1 MPKYLD
7 KDGLEEFFDNIK
19 DLVHGPSY
27 SQVSNW
33 MDAHPD
39 VLSSAIAADV
49 IDATENWIGE
59 HPEVVTTQM
68 VALTNA
74 EIDAITEGGN

>member
-7 KDGLEEFFDNIK
+7 KAGLEEFFDNIK

-49 IDATENWIGE
+49 ADATDN
-59 HPEVVTTQM
+59 
-68 VALTNA
+68 
-74 EIDAITEGGN
+74 

>member
-7 KDGLEEFFDNIK
+7 KAGLEELFDDIK

-27 SQVSNW
+27 LQLSNW

-39 VLSSAIAADV
+39 VLSSLISTNV
-49 IDATENWIGE
+49 IDATENWLEE

-68 VALTNA
+68 TALTNT
-74 EIDAITEGGN
+74 EIDAIFE